1 MSQAAIASS
10 QSLNG
15 FNLQALQ
22 DIVEH
27 VSADPSAA
35 VVGFLVSSRWS
46 GAARVESRVTEYELA
61 GQKIQRQHVIR
72 SDEPRELLGEDS
84 APNPQELLF
93 AALNACMIFGY
104 VTNAAALGITVERL
118 SIETHGSL
126 DIRGALAVADVPA
139 GMPEIHYT
147 VRIRANADAEQLEA
161 LHQAVIAHSP
171 NRFHLAQPIRLVP
184 KLTIEG

>member
-1 MSQAAIASS
+1 MSQATLATS
-10 QSLNG
+10 QSING
-15 FNLQALQ
+15 FELRALQ
-22 DIVEH
+22 ELVEH
-27 VSADPSAA
+27 VSADPDSAIA
-35 VVGFLVSSRWS
+35 GFRVTSQWN
-46 GAARVESRVTEYELA
+46 GGARVESKVTEYELA
-61 GQKIQRQHVIR
+61 GQKIGRRYVIR
-72 SDEPRELLGEDS
+72 SDEPRELLGEDT

-139 GMPEIHYT
+139 GMTEIHYT
-147 VRIRANADAEQLEA
+147 VRLRANASPEQLEA
-161 LHQAVIAHSP
+161 LHQRVMAHSP

-184 KLTIEG
+184 RLLIEG